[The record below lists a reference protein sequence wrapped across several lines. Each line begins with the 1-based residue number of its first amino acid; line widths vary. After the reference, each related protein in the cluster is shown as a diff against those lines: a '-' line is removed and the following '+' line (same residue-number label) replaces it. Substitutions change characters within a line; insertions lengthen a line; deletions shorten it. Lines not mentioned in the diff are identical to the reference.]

1 VGGPSI
7 TPPSAGGA
15 ARCRLHP
22 LAEARPS
29 DTLVALHVM
38 WVDIQDR
45 VQSEPLPQALA
56 RQHLLAFA
64 SLMGRRFVGL
74 LACIR

>member
-1 VGGPSI
+1 
-7 TPPSAGGA
+7 
-15 ARCRLHP
+15 
-22 LAEARPS
+22 
-29 DTLVALHVM
+29 M